1 MKLESEK
8 TATDLFFDLEQDILQ
23 AWGLKEDINTFLQ
36 KYLDSPNSM
45 SEDDV
50 SNYVMALMHMTELR
64 CSKAFDTFEKYCAV
78 RRDERDDLVEK
89 AAQIVETEGL
99 EPASSVPPEPLR
111 ARLARQIR
119 NLKSRHGYIDA
130 ALSRA
135 EFDDYEF

>member
-8 TATDLFFDLEQDILQ
+8 DATDLFFDLEQDILQ

-36 KYLDSPNSM
+36 KYMDSPNPM

-119 NLKSRHGYIDA
+119 NLKSRHGYIDS

>member
-1 MKLESEK
+1 MK

-36 KYLDSPNSM
+36 KYMDSPNPM

-99 EPASSVPPEPLR
+99 EPALSVPPEPLR

-119 NLKSRHGYIDA
+119 NLKSKQGFLDA

>member
-8 TATDLFFDLEQDILQ
+8 TAMDLFFDLEQDILQ

-36 KYLDSPNSM
+36 KYMDSPSPL

-50 SNYVMALMHMTELR
+50 ANYLMALMHMTELR
-64 CSKAFDTFEKYCAV
+64 CSKAFDTFEKYCAG
-78 RRDERDDLVEK
+78 RLEEKDDIIEK

-99 EPASSVPPEPLR
+99 EPTSSVPPEPLR
-111 ARLARQIR
+111 TRLARQIR
-119 NLKSRHGYIDA
+119 RLKSSRGYLDA
-130 ALSRA
+130 ALARA

>member
-1 MKLESEK
+1 MKLSSEK
-8 TATDLFFDLEQDILQ
+8 TATGLFFDLEQDILQ

-36 KYLDSPNSM
+36 KYMDSPNPM
-45 SEDDV
+45 SEDEV

-64 CSKAFDTFEKYCAV
+64 CSKTFDTFEKYCAV
-78 RRDERDDLVEK
+78 RREERDDLIEK

-99 EPASSVPPEPLR
+99 EPTSSVPPEPLR

-119 NLKSRHGYIDA
+119 NLKSRQGFLDA
-130 ALSRA
+130 ALARA

>member
-99 EPASSVPPEPLR
+99 EPTSSVPPEPLR

-119 NLKSRHGYIDA
+119 YLKSGTGFFERVTSG
-130 ALSRA
+130 
-135 EFDDYEF
+135 EFDDYKF